1 MSVLGGAVSHPG
13 GRCCGGPNTMMLGSR
28 NPPALAVGRLLMFA
42 YVLPARELPVGH
54 DAHAVTGHLKSQ
66 IILPR
71 EPAKI

>member
-1 MSVLGGAVSHPG
+1 
-13 GRCCGGPNTMMLGSR
+13 
-28 NPPALAVGRLLMFA
+28 MFA